1 MTISKDTFT
10 AIREHLQ
17 ARGYSGPI
25 NVACNDSKLLAGL
38 CLHYDAK
45 KKAHF
50 LVGGIDGPILVPEPK
65 DIEEVMGNPAVQK
78 GTKVRLWTGTIPLP
92 DMPPFIIAAI
102 PIPESMSVAKLFEL
116 HKTVL
121 FGLLDYQ
128 VKIISYACDG
138 TENEWNVQQSFI
150 DIAETVIEETIPDPH
165 PGQPPLVDSKHALK
179 TFRNNLFSGARL
191 PVLGNFLAM
200 YRDVRAMAF
209 EPGSPLYHR
218 DVEKLDRQ
226 DDNAAARLGSAQ
238 TLQFLVDHH
247 PEMLGLIIYLFVFME
262 IPDAYQNRHIPHEER
277 LNMLLRERYFVN
289 MWTIYLDSCP
299 GYLRSQYC
307 ISRES
312 LDIVSYLVNGL
323 IGLVIVHRDHYPKI
337 PLLPY
342 LHSTEPCEHV
352 FGICC
357 QIVKDFTMYDFYRM
371 VPKLMLRIRE
381 SFLLRSNSEQPSPDV
396 KARAAGYHHTY
407 FDTKRLDITAL
418 SHYPTK
424 EDMQNIAKW
433 AGSEAD
439 SLMVALVLGLRQSL
453 QIVLDDEAV
462 KKQTSSEHERY
473 DALCNAVLLL
483 SVEDQ
488 QRINALEEIN
498 VEEGDGCIANDL
510 HHVQTF
516 RKLIRNLPAL
526 EIDTPT
532 PIAFTN
538 SNNHTVLLCNLV
550 SLREQHQTEHA
561 SKAVRV
567 QDQGITTASER
578 LLQWTKRQTDSTG
591 NSLNAQN
598 MAAGNANQAL
608 AKRRRLLLEGGIK
621 PLEIPFEA
629 GISKK
634 SPLLVG
640 SWGFVFA
647 RMQKDKRHAY
657 KLFLGKVEALYS
669 KGGGKNGK
677 HAAVMKADNIAAVSY
692 IGLQLFEHCY
702 DAKFHAITSQTR
714 LYPTLSYTF
723 ILSTNFFA
731 ITKALPHLVT
741 EQSGQTVYL
750 KSNADVIMHQ
760 HFTHYFHKLSEVL
773 VAHAKRSKTSTATRN
788 QTTTQNLKESTFALE
803 AMEEDDDL
811 GF

>member
-1 MTISKDTFT
+1 
-10 AIREHLQ
+10 
-17 ARGYSGPI
+17 
-25 NVACNDSKLLAGL
+25 
-38 CLHYDAK
+38 
-45 KKAHF
+45 
-50 LVGGIDGPILVPEPK
+50 
-65 DIEEVMGNPAVQK
+65 
-78 GTKVRLWTGTIPLP
+78 
-92 DMPPFIIAAI
+92 MPPFIIAAI

-121 FGLLDYQ
+121 FGLLDHQ

-138 TENEWNVQQSFI
+138 TENERNVQQSFI

-165 PGQPPLVDSKHALK
+165 PGQPPLVVRIPVFRGQPIVLIQDSKHALK

-191 PVLGNFLAM
+191 LVLGNFLAM

-238 TLQFLVDHH
+238 TLQFLVDRH

-277 LNMLLRERYFVN
+277 LNMLLRARYFVN

-323 IGLVIVHRDHYPKI
+323 IGLVVVHRDHYPKI

-352 FGICC
+352 FGICR
-357 QIVKDFTMYDFYRM
+357 QIVKDFTMYDFYHM

-407 FDTKRLDITAL
+407 FDTKKLDITAL

-424 EDMQNIAKW
+424 EDMQNIAKR

-439 SLMVALVLGLRQSL
+439 SLMVALGISPLELFGTPSILPSL
-453 QIVLDDEAV
+453 QLWASDKVFGFEDSEDDNQSFSDDESSVHSIELLQDYVRIVLDDEAV
-462 KKQTSSEHERY
+462 KQQTSSEHDRY

-488 QRINALEEIN
+488 QRMCVIINDHAI
-498 VEEGDGCIANDL
+498 
-510 HHVQTF
+510 
-516 RKLIRNLPAL
+516 
-526 EIDTPT
+526 
-532 PIAFTN
+532 
-538 SNNHTVLLCNLV
+538 LLRNLV

-567 QDQGITTASER
+567 RGVHLSNSDECDTDMSLRRRMLAVFHDTNRLSQDRGITTASER
-578 LLQWTKRQTDSTG
+578 LLRWTKRQTDSTG

-621 PLEIPFEA
+621 PLEIPSEA

-714 LYPTLSYTF
+714 PYPTLSYTF
-723 ILSTNFFA
+723 IPSTNFFA
-731 ITKALPHLVT
+731 ITKALPQLVT

-760 HFTHYFHKLSEVL
+760 HLTHYFHKLSEVL

-788 QTTTQNLKESTFALE
+788 QTTTQNLKESAFALE